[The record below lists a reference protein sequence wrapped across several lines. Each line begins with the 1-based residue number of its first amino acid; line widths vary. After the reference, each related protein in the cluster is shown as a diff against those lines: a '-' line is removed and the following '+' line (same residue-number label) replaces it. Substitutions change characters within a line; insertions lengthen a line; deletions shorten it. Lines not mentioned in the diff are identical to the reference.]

1 MMAILPLL
9 AAFLQAGSLTLDKV
23 ILSIR
28 GMSYQAYVG
37 LSFPL
42 SFIMAFVVFLAM
54 RPPIFAAHFWGMAGF
69 LLFAAICY
77 GVGVN
82 FTFYRA
88 LKHDGL
94 AELETIALLA
104 GIPVVIFIGLVF
116 ADERNFTVL
125 IPALI
130 ASIAVVWSHWERKHF
145 HFARRTLLFLV
156 WVLVAAPL
164 SVAVTKM
171 LLQWWHPISLE
182 LVRSGSVA
190 IIFGYL
196 YFRHKRHVP
205 VHAASLLLLTN
216 ALTTFAGIFIL
227 FSYQRSGVVYTAL
240 LFSIQPL
247 LVYLA
252 AVFFLK
258 EKLQLKKA
266 LAFMAVLGSIAVAQ
280 VL

>member
-1 MMAILPLL
+1 MTAIFPLL

-42 SFIMAFVVFLAM
+42 SFTMAFMVFLAM
-54 RPPIFAAHFWGMAGF
+54 RPPLYVAHFVGISG
-69 LLFAAICY
+69 LLLLVAICY
-77 GVGVN
+77 SVGVN
-82 FTFYRA
+82 FIFYRA
-88 LKHDGL
+88 LKYDGL
-94 AELETIALLA
+94 AELETISLLA
-104 GIPVVIFIGLVF
+104 AIPVVLFMGLVF
-116 ADERNFTVL
+116 ADERNFAVI

-130 ASIAVVWSHWERKHF
+130 ASIAVVWSHWERRHF
-145 HFARRTLLFLV
+145 HLARRTLLFLA
-156 WVLVAAPL
+156 WVVLAAPL
-164 SVAVTKM
+164 SVAVTK
-171 LLQWWHPISLE
+171 LLLSWWHPISLE

-196 YFRHKRHVP
+196 YFRHKRHIP
-205 VHAASLLLLTN
+205 VYAAPLLLLTN
-216 ALTTFAGIFIL
+216 ALTTLAGIFIL

-240 LFSIQPL
+240 LFSLQPL
-247 LVYLA
+247 LVYGA

-258 EKLQLKKA
+258 EKLQVKKA
-266 LAFMAVLGSIAVAQ
+266 LAFATVLGSIAMAQ